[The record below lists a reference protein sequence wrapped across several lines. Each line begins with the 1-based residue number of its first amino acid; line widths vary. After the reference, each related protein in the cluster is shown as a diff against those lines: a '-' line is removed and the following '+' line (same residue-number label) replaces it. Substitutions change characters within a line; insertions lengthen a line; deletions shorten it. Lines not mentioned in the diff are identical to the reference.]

1 MKWWYVVTVQC
12 GSFKKLIPFSFF
24 SIFKDF
30 LHFGVVVIFI
40 QVLII
45 KVLIEVG
52 SVGEMVVLGT
62 QWTHQV
68 FNERIMISS
77 NVLIDGVTSGVVVP
91 SSTGS
96 VEVEEAGVDRAERT
110 SVGVVL
116 VLERVE

>member
-1 MKWWYVVTVQC
+1 MTVQC

-30 LHFGVVVIFI
+30 LHFRVVVIFI

-52 SVGEMVVLGT
+52 SIGEVVVLGT
-62 QWTHQV
+62 EWTYQI
-68 FNERIMISS
+68 FNKRIMISS
-77 NVLIDGVTSGVVVP
+77 NVLVYGVTSGVVVP
-91 SSTGS
+91 GSTRS
-96 VEVEEAGVDRAERT
+96 VEVEETGVDWAERT